1 MSRREVEGK
10 RGLPVVVEVV
20 RMVGDF
26 GEVSYWFKRL
36 QNPFRDVLRNV

>member
-1 MSRREVEGK
+1 MEGK

-36 QNPFRDVLRNV
+36 KTLSGMF